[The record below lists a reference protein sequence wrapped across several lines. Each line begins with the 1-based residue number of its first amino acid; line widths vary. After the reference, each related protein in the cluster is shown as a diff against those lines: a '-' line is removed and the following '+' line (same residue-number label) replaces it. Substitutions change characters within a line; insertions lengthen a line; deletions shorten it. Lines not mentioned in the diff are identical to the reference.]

1 MSWER
6 MRGSGEPEAMTACVS
21 QKAVVF
27 DTEGDVLV
35 LRGADDG
42 AWEFPGGRVDRG
54 ERAIE
59 ALDRELAEETGLR
72 VSVEGPVF
80 TATKRR
86 TESRGKFFV
95 YYRCSVPDRAPTV
108 RISEEHTAH
117 RWVAPSALRGL
128 NRRRRTALQRA
139 LADRKG

>member
-1 MSWER
+1 MSGEQ
-6 MRGSGEPEAMTACVS
+6 MRGGGESETMTVCVS

-27 DTEGDVLV
+27 DAEGNVLV
-35 LRGADDG
+35 LRDADDG

-59 ALDRELAEETGLR
+59 ALDRELSEETGLK

-80 TATKRR
+80 TVTKPRTGRR
-86 TESRGKFFV
+86 SKFFV
-95 YYRCSVPDRAPTV
+95 YYRCSVSGRTPAV

-117 RWVAPSALRGL
+117 RWVAPSALGGL
-128 NRRRRTALQRA
+128 NRRRRTALERA
-139 LADRKG
+139 LADREG